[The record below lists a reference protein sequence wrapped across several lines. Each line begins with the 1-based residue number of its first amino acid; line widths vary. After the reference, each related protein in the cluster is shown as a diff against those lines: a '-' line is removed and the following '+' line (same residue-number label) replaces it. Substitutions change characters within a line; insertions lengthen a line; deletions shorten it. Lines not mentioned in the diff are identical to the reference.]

1 METKTITKTIT
12 FNYKMS
18 HRKIILA
25 VDCENDQQQQ
35 AVQEIAKELSATFQ
49 LSAASLIRF
58 YPFVKKHKALLYTAV
73 KTIATEG
80 KKGIVKIVPMLLKNI

>member
-80 KKGIVKIVPMLLKNI
+80 KKGIVKIVPMLLKNL

>member
-1 METKTITKTIT
+1 MGL
-12 FNYKMS
+12 
-18 HRKIILA
+18 RKIYIA
-25 VDCENDQQQQ
+25 VDCANDQEQMM
-35 AVQEIAKELSATFQ
+35 VQEIAKELSATFQ

-80 KKGIVKIVPMLLKNI
+80 KKGIVKIVPMLLKNL

>member
-1 METKTITKTIT
+1 MA
-12 FNYKMS
+12 
-18 HRKIILA
+18 HRKIIIA
-25 VDCENDQQQQ
+25 VDCESDEQQQ
-35 AVQEIAKELSATFQ
+35 AVQDIAKELSSTFQ
-49 LSAASLIRF
+49 MRATDLISF

>member
-1 METKTITKTIT
+1 MA
-12 FNYKMS
+12 
-18 HRKIILA
+18 HRKIIIA
-25 VDCENDQQQQ
+25 VDCDSDAQQQ
-35 AVQEIAKELSATFQ
+35 AVQDIAKELSSTFQ
-49 LSAASLIRF
+49 MRATDLISF

>member
-1 METKTITKTIT
+1 MA
-12 FNYKMS
+12 
-18 HRKIILA
+18 HRKIIIA
-25 VDCENDQQQQ
+25 VDCESDEQQQ
-35 AVQEIAKELSATFQ
+35 AVQDIAKELSSTFQ
-49 LSAASLIRF
+49 MRATDLIRF